1 MTHEHEHEHEDDEH
15 HHGGERHFY
24 GVLPVFLVDDVVE
37 AAEFYRDSLGF
48 EVNFIYGEPASY
60 ASVSRDD
67 AIINFSLS
75 DPPGRRNSVSATGPG
90 NGVDA
95 YIVVSDVD
103 DVYEEVTHHGASTLG
118 APQTHE
124 YGMREFIIEDIN
136 GYRLTVGEEVED
148 EDDEHDHDHDDDED
162 DEP

>member
-1 MTHEHEHEHEDDEH
+1 MTHEHDHEGHEH

-24 GVLPVFLVDDVVE
+24 GVLPVFLVDDVIE
-37 AAEFYRDSLGF
+37 TAEFYRDALGF
-48 EVNFIYGEPASY
+48 EVNFIYGEPANY

-67 AIINFSLS
+67 AIINFALS
-75 DPPGRRNSVSATGPG
+75 DPPGRRNSVSASGPG

-103 DVYEEVTHHGASTLG
+103 DVYEELAHHGASTLG
-118 APQTHE
+118 GPQSYD
-124 YGMREFIIEDIN
+124 YGMREFIVEDIN
-136 GYRLTVGEEVED
+136 GYRLIIAEEVED
-148 EDDEHDHDHDDDED
+148 EEHDHNDDEED